1 MFLQFDHVTLNDRHK
16 TTSNIL
22 NTIRTTINMVA
33 TQTIE
38 TKSNIPHRKRMH
50 WIIQYKM
57 FCVWY
62 ELKKWRTARLIDHTE
77 TPTEK

>member
-50 WIIQYKM
+50 
-57 FCVWY
+57 
-62 ELKKWRTARLIDHTE
+62 
-77 TPTEK
+77 